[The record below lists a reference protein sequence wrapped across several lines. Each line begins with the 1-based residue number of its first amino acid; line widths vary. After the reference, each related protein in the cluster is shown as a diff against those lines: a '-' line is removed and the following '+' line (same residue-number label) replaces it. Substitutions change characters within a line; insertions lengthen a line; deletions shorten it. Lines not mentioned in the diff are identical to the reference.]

1 MFTSKALIIEG
12 LNQLTEFKVRRTSV
26 PVFVSVRPP
35 SCSQMASCTFPPFFR
50 TTASGSQTSTTFT
63 LRRRRKES
71 SRTVACVESILAFLR
86 LVPIKY

>member
-12 LNQLTEFKVRRTSV
+12 SYQLTESKVRRTSV
-26 PVFVSVRPP
+26 LVFVSVRPP
-35 SCSQMASCTFPPFFR
+35 SRSQMAPCTFPPFFR
-50 TTASGSQTSTTFT
+50 TTAGGSLTSTNFT
-63 LRRRRKES
+63 LRRRREES